1 LADAAVNN
9 NRNTVAVPAR
19 IIDRGI
25 SNNKNRI
32 IGDETSRRRR
42 GQFVPVQIGRPT
54 TVARNVNRDAVYD
67 LDDTTA
73 IILVWPGATASVSVP
88 QTATDLLLEDE
99 FGFTLDAYDQFSN
112 LVRDNTPVSWV
123 ITPSSANVSII
134 SSDDTTANGQA
145 TISLQVASNAVW
157 DFSFTI
163 TATVEGISAETGTY
177 RIDDVIAPAA
187 VSGLGIDPSVWSDNI
202 INTLSTCFRA
212 NPFHCSGDSK

>member
-1 LADAAVNN
+1 MVTGQGTGESLSSNSSNTNTSGVATVRLNTNTVADSTYQVRCWVTEGSLLNAFGSFEALADAAVNN

-19 IIDRGI
+19 ITDLGGIRGI
-25 SNNKNRI
+25 SSDKNRI
-32 IGDETSRRRR
+32 IADETSRRRR

-73 IILVWPGATASVSVP
+73 IVLVWPGATASVSVP

-123 ITPSSANVSII
+123 ITPSSENVSII
-134 SSDDTTANGQA
+134 NSDDNTANGQA
-145 TISLQVASNAVW
+145 TISLQVTS
-157 DFSFTI
+157 
-163 TATVEGISAETGTY
+163 
-177 RIDDVIAPAA
+177 
-187 VSGLGIDPSVWSDNI
+187 
-202 INTLSTCFRA
+202 
-212 NPFHCSGDSK
+212 